1 MKKNKGMI
9 VGFLAPAV
17 IIFLI
22 VFLYPI
28 IRTVLMSFFDIESVT
43 DSFDTWTFVG
53 IENYMKLFKTPIFV
67 LAMKNI
73 FKIWLIGGIIVMLL
87 SLLFGVIL
95 TSGIRGKKFFRA
107 VIYLPNI
114 VSAVALA
121 TMWRQYVFAPDYG
134 LFAKFFQMIGAD
146 KLAQMQ
152 WLAPENSFKALLIA
166 YCFGMVGYHMLIFMS
181 GIEQIPNDYY
191 EAALIEGANI
201 FKRFTSITLPFL
213 RGVLRTN
220 IVMWTVY
227 TVGFFVWGQLF
238 SPVNLSNDTVAPMN
252 YMYELVFGSSS
263 SAATARNSGAGAAIG
278 VIMCLIVVAVFFAT
292 NRIVKNDDIE
302 L

>member
-28 IRTVLMSFFDIESVT
+28 VRTVIMSFFNIESVT
-43 DSFDTWTFVG
+43 DAFEYWEFVG
-53 IENYMKLFKTPIFV
+53 IDNYTKLFKTQIFV

-73 FKIWLIGGIIVMLL
+73 LKIWLIGGIIVMAL

-134 LFAKFFQMIGAD
+134 LFAKFFQLIGAD
-146 KLAQMQ
+146 KLAEMQ

-166 YCFGMVGYHMLIFMS
+166 YCFGMVGYHMLIWMS
-181 GIEQIPNDYY
+181 GIERISPDFY
-191 EAALIEGANI
+191 EAATIDGANKLQQ
-201 FKRFTSITLPFL
+201 FRYMTLPL
-213 RGVLRTN
+213 LKGVFKTN
-220 IVMWTVY
+220 ITMWSVTS
-227 TVGFFVWGQLF
+227 VGFFVWSQLF
-238 SPVNLSNDTVAPMN
+238 SSVTADNQTITPMVYL
-252 YMYELVFGSSS
+252 YMQIFGAGNSV
-263 SAATARNSGAGAAIG
+263 TERNSGLGAAVG
-278 VIMCLIVVAVFFAT
+278 VMLSVCVVLIFWLC
-292 NRIVKNDDIE
+292 NHLLKDDDLE
-302 L
+302 F

>member
-28 IRTVLMSFFDIESVT
+28 VRTVIMSFFNIESVT
-43 DSFDTWTFVG
+43 DAFEYWEFVG
-53 IENYMKLFKTPIFV
+53 IDNYTKLFKTQIFV

-73 FKIWLIGGIIVMLL
+73 LKIWLIGGIIVMAL

-121 TMWRQYVFAPDYG
+121 TMWRQ
-134 LFAKFFQMIGAD
+134 
-146 KLAQMQ
+146 
-152 WLAPENSFKALLIA
+152 
-166 YCFGMVGYHMLIFMS
+166 
-181 GIEQIPNDYY
+181 
-191 EAALIEGANI
+191 
-201 FKRFTSITLPFL
+201 
-213 RGVLRTN
+213 
-220 IVMWTVY
+220 
-227 TVGFFVWGQLF
+227 
-238 SPVNLSNDTVAPMN
+238 
-252 YMYELVFGSSS
+252 
-263 SAATARNSGAGAAIG
+263 
-278 VIMCLIVVAVFFAT
+278 
-292 NRIVKNDDIE
+292 
-302 L
+302 

>member
-146 KLAQMQ
+146 KLAR
-152 WLAPENSFKALLIA
+152 
-166 YCFGMVGYHMLIFMS
+166 CS
-181 GIEQIPNDYY
+181 G
-191 EAALIEGANI
+191 LHRKTHS
-201 FKRFTSITLPFL
+201 KR
-213 RGVLRTN
+213 
-220 IVMWTVY
+220 Y
-227 TVGFFVWGQLF
+227 
-238 SPVNLSNDTVAPMN
+238 
-252 YMYELVFGSSS
+252 
-263 SAATARNSGAGAAIG
+263 
-278 VIMCLIVVAVFFAT
+278 
-292 NRIVKNDDIE
+292 
-302 L
+302 

>member
-17 IIFLI
+17 LIFLI

-146 KLAQMQ
+146 KLAEMQ

-166 YCFGMVGYHMLIFMS
+166 YCFGMVGYHMLIWMS
-181 GIEQIPNDYY
+181 GIERISPDFY
-191 EAALIEGANI
+191 EAATIDGANKI
-201 FKRFTSITLPFL
+201 QQFRYMTLPL
-213 RGVLRTN
+213 LKGVFKTN
-220 IVMWTVY
+220 ITMWTV
-227 TVGFFVWGQLF
+227 TTSAFFVWSQLF
-238 SPVNLSNDTVAPMN
+238 SSVTANKATIVPVQ
-252 YMYELVFGSSS
+252 YMYTQIF
-263 SAATARNSGAGAAIG
+263 GAGNAVTDRNAGYAAAIG
-278 VIMCLIVVAVFFAT
+278 IILCLCVVLIFTVCNALL
-292 NRIVKNDDIE
+292 KDDDLE
-302 L
+302 F